1 MSTICRTIWKGQQ
14 ETVQCVGQN
23 GDFCLVKKYGF
34 CRRKKSAFL
43 ISWVKLVWKIYALD
57 LPDQQRTQSIQEMDL
72 HRISSMRR
80 NQIISDV
87 FSQLDLMYR
96 RGSGIDRI
104 LNSYT
109 EVTQKPTFYLDSDIF
124 LATLPNRS
132 VANPA
137 QISLDDVATA
147 AQDLVNASESLA
159 T

>member
-1 MSTICRTIWKGQQ
+1 M
-14 ETVQCVGQN
+14 
-23 GDFCLVKKYGF
+23 
-34 CRRKKSAFL
+34 A
-43 ISWVKLVWKIYALD
+43 

-137 QISLDDVATA
+137 QISLDDIATA

>member
-1 MSTICRTIWKGQQ
+1 MRWAEWRFLFGEKIRILS
-14 ETVQCVGQN
+14 
-23 GDFCLVKKYGF
+23 KKKV
-34 CRRKKSAFL
+34 RFL